1 MENLRVAIIQED
13 LVWENPSVNQKKFAE
28 YFSCLQDV
36 DLVVVPEMFTTGFTM
51 QPQNVAQSMSGA
63 TVQWIKEESLKNN
76 FSLIGSIVAKQ
87 GENYFNRLV
96 MSFPCSEVKWYDK
109 RHLFRMGGEHE
120 VYTQGD
126 IKNTVFQFFG
136 WRIRPLICYDLR
148 FPVYSRNRDNYDLLI
163 YVANWPASR
172 NDVWQTLLKARAI
185 ENQCYVIGVNRVGTD
200 AFGVSHKG
208 NSLIFGPKGEVLAQL
223 NDQPGVTVAS
233 LSLPELLKFREK
245 FPVHLDAD
253 SFVLTP

>member
-1 MENLRVAIIQED
+1 MENLKVAVIQED
-13 LVWENPSVNQKKFAE
+13 LVWESPIENQRKFSKL
-28 YFSCLQDV
+28 FSELSEV

-63 TVQWIKEESLKNN
+63 TVQWIKDQSQKNN
-76 FSLIGSIVAKQ
+76 FSLIGSIVVKHDNQ
-87 GENYFNRLV
+87 FYNRLI
-96 MSFPCSEVKWYDK
+96 MSFPCTDVKWYDK

-120 VYTQGD
+120 VYTPGS
-126 IKNTVFQFFG
+126 IKNTIFQYFG

-148 FPVYSRNRDNYDLLI
+148 FPVYSRNRNDYDLLI
-163 YVANWPASR
+163 YVANWPDSR

-200 AFGVSHKG
+200 SYGVAHKG
-208 NSLIFGPKGEVLAQL
+208 NSLVFNSKGEVLAQM
-223 NDQPGVTVAS
+223 NDQPGATIVS

-253 SFVLTP
+253 RFELND